1 MENNI
6 TPGGQAEPNIKACRL
21 YLQNR
26 LNEIITEQESM
37 FFVCE
42 FYVDRKTI
50 EAYNQCQV
58 EKEKIIRQ
66 LLKELEKK

>member
-1 MENNI
+1 
-6 TPGGQAEPNIKACRL
+6 
-21 YLQNR
+21 
-26 LNEIITEQESM
+26 M

-50 EAYNQCQV
+50 EAYNQCQL

-66 LLKELEKK
+66 LMKELEKK